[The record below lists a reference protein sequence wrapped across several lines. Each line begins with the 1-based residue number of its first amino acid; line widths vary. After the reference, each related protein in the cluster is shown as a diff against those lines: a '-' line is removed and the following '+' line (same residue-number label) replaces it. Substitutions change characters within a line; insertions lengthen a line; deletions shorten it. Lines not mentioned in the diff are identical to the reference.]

1 MEQHKIITWDKI
13 TLNAYYQPETMNE
26 SNAPLIIW
34 VHGAFEH
41 ALRYQE
47 PIRWFAEQ
55 GYQSIVYDQRGHG
68 KSGGRKMSIRSFLD
82 YAKDLLDVY
91 KYFQS
96 KSNAD
101 LFIVGHSMG
110 GLVVVRLLQ
119 EFENILPIKAVAL
132 SSPFMGLK
140 AEVPAWKKALSGMVV
155 KLAPDFSMPTAL
167 DVGLLSRNPQVGVA
181 YANDPLVSKT
191 TTAIWFEET
200 MNACKIAP
208 YKASNITLP
217 FLLMQAELDGIAD
230 NQATQK
236 FFERIKSPN
245 KILKVWHGAYHELF
259 NEINK
264 EEIYQYL
271 YQFLH
276 KNRNI

>member
-1 MEQHKIITWDKI
+1 MEQHKILTWDNI
-13 TLNAYYQPETMNE
+13 SLNAYYQSSIIND
-26 SNAPLIIW
+26 SNPPLIIW

-41 ALRYQE
+41 ALRYQD

-68 KSGGRKMSIRSFLD
+68 KSGGRKMAIRSFLD
-82 YAKDLLDVY
+82 YAKDLIDVY
-91 KYFQS
+91 KYFES

-110 GLVVVRLLQ
+110 GLVVVRFLQ
-119 EFENILPIKAVAL
+119 EFDNILPIKAVAL

-155 KLAPDFSMPTAL
+155 KLAPDFSLPTGL
-167 DVGLLSRNPQVGVA
+167 DVSLLSRNSQVGVD

-200 MNACKIAP
+200 MNACRLAP
-208 YKASNITLP
+208 YKASLINMPILI
-217 FLLMQAELDGIAD
+217 MQGEQDGIAD
-230 NQATQK
+230 NQASQK
-236 FFERIKSPN
+236 FFDKIKSPN
-245 KILKVWHGAYHELF
+245 KILKVWEGAYHELF

-264 EEIYQYL
+264 DEIYQYL
-271 YQFLH
+271 YQYLH
-276 KNRNI
+276 KNRTT